1 MVLHSRPSRK
11 HGFFTHV
18 ACDRQAEEAE
28 QEAGR
33 KVWLSSLVLHQGQ
46 RPLHQTWWGGR
57 FVMPRKEHTMAQT
70 LAEQI
75 LSHAAGRAVTAGE
88 NVVVN
93 VDLAMMHDS
102 ISPSIIKILHGELG
116 AARVWDPERIAVVVD
131 HVAPAASVQ
140 TAEHQAKLRRWV
152 REQGIRHFFD
162 VGRGISHPVLVEE
175 GLARPGMLIIGSDSH
190 STGYGA
196 VGAFGTGMGST
207 DMALALATG
216 QTWLRVPETTR
227 VLARG
232 RFQPGVSA
240 KDLGLRVA
248 RTIGADG
255 ATYQSVE
262 WHGLDFLSMAERMTL
277 ATLSIEVGGK
287 AGIVAPNAKCKM
299 QNAPSGAHEN
309 IGVQDGARY
318 ARTIEVELDS
328 LEPQVSVPNYVDNVA
343 DLGDLG
349 RVAVDVVYIGTCTN
363 GHYEHMRAAADI
375 LRGRRVAPGVRLLV
389 VPASSEALR
398 RATEDGTLASLL
410 QSGAALGTPGCGAC
424 IGRHMG
430 VLAPGEVC
438 LFTGNRNFRGR
449 MGSPEAQ
456 IYLASPEVAAATAL
470 TGYITHPAEVV

>member
-1 MVLHSRPSRK
+1 M
-11 HGFFTHV
+11 G
-18 ACDRQAEEAE
+18 
-28 QEAGR
+28 
-33 KVWLSSLVLHQGQ
+33 
-46 RPLHQTWWGGR
+46 
-57 FVMPRKEHTMAQT
+57 QT

-75 LSHAAGRAVTAGE
+75 LSHAAGRPVRAGE

-116 AARVWDPERIAVVVD
+116 AERVWDTERIAVVVD
-131 HVAPAASVQ
+131 HVAPAATIQ
-140 TAEHQAKLRRWV
+140 NAEHQLALRRWV
-152 REQGIRHFFD
+152 REQGIRHLFD

-227 VLARG
+227 VVARG
-232 RFQPGVSA
+232 RLRPGVSA
-240 KDLGLRVA
+240 KDLALRVA
-248 RTIGADG
+248 RTVGADG

-262 WHGLDFLSMAERMTL
+262 WHGVEFLSVADRMTL

-287 AGIVAPNAKCKM
+287 AGIVPPTGAGGEAHAARRGLAAPAWLRVEE
-299 QNAPSGAHEN
+299 GAE
-309 IGVQDGARY
+309 Y
-318 ARTIEVELDS
+318 ARTVEVDLEA
-328 LEPQVSVPNYVDNVA
+328 LEPQVSAPHYVDNVV

-363 GHYEHMRAAADI
+363 GHYEHMRAAAEV
-375 LRGRRVAPGVRLLV
+375 LRGRKVASGVRLIV
-389 VPASSEALR
+389 VPASSESLR
-398 RATEDGTLASLL
+398 RASEDGTLATLL
-410 QSGAALGTPGCGAC
+410 DSGAAIGTPGCGAC

-430 VLAPGEVC
+430 VLAPGETC

-449 MGSPEAQ
+449 MGSPEAN

-470 TGYITHPAEVV
+470 KGYIAHPQEVL

>member
-1 MVLHSRPSRK
+1 
-11 HGFFTHV
+11 
-18 ACDRQAEEAE
+18 
-28 QEAGR
+28 
-33 KVWLSSLVLHQGQ
+33 
-46 RPLHQTWWGGR
+46 
-57 FVMPRKEHTMAQT
+57 MAQT

-75 LSHAAGRAVTAGE
+75 LSHAAGRSVRAGE

-116 AARVWDPERIAVVVD
+116 ADRVWDPERIAVVVD
-131 HVAPAASVQ
+131 HVAPAATIQ
-140 TAEHQAKLRRWV
+140 NAEHQANLRRWV
-152 REQGIRHFFD
+152 RAQGIRHFFD

-190 STGYGA
+190 STGYGC

-216 QTWLRVPETTR
+216 QTWLRVPESVR
-227 VLARG
+227 ILARG
-232 RFQPGVSA
+232 RFRPGVGA

-248 RTIGADG
+248 RILGADG

-262 WHGLDFLSMAERMTL
+262 WHGVEFLPISDRMTL

-287 AGIVAPNAKCKM
+287 AGIVPPAGSGWEQHAAPRGIAVPDWLRVE
-299 QNAPSGAHEN
+299 ADATYS
-309 IGVQDGARY
+309 
-318 ARTIEVELDS
+318 RTVEIDLDR
-328 LEPQVSVPNYVDNVA
+328 LEPQVSAPHYVDNVV
-343 DLGDLG
+343 DLTDLG
-349 RVAVDVVYIGTCTN
+349 RVAVDVVYLGTCTN
-363 GHYEHMRAAADI
+363 GHYNDMAAAARI
-375 LRGRRVAPGVRLLV
+375 LRGRRIAPGVRLLV

-398 RATEDGTLASLL
+398 QATADGTLATLL
-410 QSGAALGTPGCGAC
+410 AAGATIGTPGCGAC

-449 MGSPEAQ
+449 MGSPEAR

-470 TGYITHPAEVV
+470 TGYITHPQEVMG

>member
-1 MVLHSRPSRK
+1 MGL
-11 HGFFTHV
+11 
-18 ACDRQAEEAE
+18 
-28 QEAGR
+28 
-33 KVWLSSLVLHQGQ
+33 
-46 RPLHQTWWGGR
+46 
-57 FVMPRKEHTMAQT
+57 T

-75 LSHAAGRAVTAGE
+75 LSHASGSVARAGK
-88 NVVVN
+88 NVVVQ

-102 ISPSIIKILHGELG
+102 ISPSIIKVLEQELG
-116 AARVWDPERIAVVVD
+116 TERVWDQEKIAVVVD
-131 HVAPAASVQ
+131 HVAPAATIQ
-140 TAEHQAKLRRWV
+140 NAEHQANLRRWV

-175 GLARPGMLIIGSDSH
+175 ALARPGMLIIGSDSH

-216 QTWLRVPETTR
+216 RIWLRVPETLR
-227 VLARG
+227 VLAHG
-232 RFQPGVSA
+232 QFQAGVGA
-240 KDLGLRVA
+240 KDLGLYVA

-262 WHGLDFLSMAERMTL
+262 WHGLDFLSVGERMTL
-277 ATLSIEVGGK
+277 ATLSIEVGAK
-287 AGIVAPNAKCKM
+287 AGIVVP
-299 QNAPSGAHEN
+299 QGSGFRAWAEPH
-309 IGVQDGARY
+309 GVTIPAWLRVDADARY
-318 ARTIEVELDS
+318 ARTVEVDLAT
-328 LEPQVSVPNYVDNVA
+328 LVPQISVPHYVDNVR
-343 DLGDLG
+343 DIGELD

-363 GHYEHMRAAADI
+363 GHADHMAAAARL
-375 LRGRRVAPGVRLLV
+375 LRGRKVADGVRLLV

-398 RATEDGTLASLL
+398 LASADGTLATLL
-410 QSGAALGTPGCGAC
+410 EAGAAIGTPGCGAC

-456 IYLASPEVAAATAL
+456 IYLGSPEVAAATAIL
-470 TGYITHPAEVV
+470 GYIAHPSEIV

>member
-1 MVLHSRPSRK
+1 M
-11 HGFFTHV
+11 G
-18 ACDRQAEEAE
+18 
-28 QEAGR
+28 
-33 KVWLSSLVLHQGQ
+33 
-46 RPLHQTWWGGR
+46 
-57 FVMPRKEHTMAQT
+57 QT

-75 LSHAAGRAVTAGE
+75 LSQAAGRTVRAGE

-102 ISPSIIKILHGELG
+102 ISPSIIKILHHELG
-116 AARVWDPERIAVVVD
+116 AERVWDTSKIAVVVD
-131 HVAPAASVQ
+131 HVAPAATIQ
-140 TAEHQAKLRRWV
+140 NAEHQLHLRHWV
-152 REQGIRHFFD
+152 RKHGIQHFFD

-216 QTWLRVPETTR
+216 QTWLRVPETVR
-227 VLARG
+227 ILAHG
-232 RFQPGVSA
+232 HFQPGVSA
-240 KDLGLRVA
+240 KDLGLCVA

-262 WHGLDFLSMAERMTL
+262 WHGLDDLAVSDRMTL

-287 AGIVAPNAKCKM
+287 AGIVP
-299 QNAPSGAHEN
+299 PTGAGWAAHATPRGLLVPEWLR
-309 IGVQDGARY
+309 VEADASYVRTVEVDLAR
-318 ARTIEVELDS
+318 
-328 LEPQVSVPNYVDNVA
+328 LEPQISVPHQVDNVVN
-343 DLGDLG
+343 LSDLG
-349 RVAVDVVYIGTCTN
+349 RVHVDVVYIGTCTN
-363 GHYEHMRAAADI
+363 GHYDHMAAAARV

-389 VPASSEALR
+389 VPASSEALSQ
-398 RATEDGTLASLL
+398 AAADGTLTTLL
-410 QSGAALGTPGCGAC
+410 ASGAAIGTPGCGAC

-449 MGSPEAQ
+449 MGSPDAA
-456 IYLASPEVAAATAL
+456 IYLGSPEVAAATAL
-470 TGYITHPAEVV
+470 TGYITSPAEVL